1 MSDLQWFLDQH
12 RVFTWDEFLEEL
24 GQDRTEQ
31 TLRTIIRNYL
41 NSQKI
46 GRVKSGLYYRIKTK
60 DKQSTPDKYL
70 IGSKLAKDAVLGYHT
85 AFEVLGYAHSV
96 SSKVYVFTNSRVRP
110 IEFQQV
116 KYQPVSPPAPMSNNH
131 TRQIGVEKKE
141 RLGTKVQITNKER
154 TLVDVLDRPDYT
166 GGLEE
171 LRRCIEK
178 LPYVDFEEV
187 MRYLEQRDKKVLFAK
202 TGFILEQNRE
212 NWYVKGSWLETL
224 QAKIPTSPT
233 YFTPEDKGKLNSR
246 WNLIVPE
253 SMYKRIDL
261 T

>member
-1 MSDLQWFLDQH
+1 MSELQWFLDQH
-12 RVFTWDEFLEEL
+12 RVFTWEEFVGEL

-31 TLRTIIRNYL
+31 TLRTLIRNYL
-41 NSQKI
+41 ESQKI
-46 GRVKSGLYYRIKTK
+46 GKVKSGLYYRIKSK
-60 DKQSTPDKYL
+60 NKQSTPDKYL

-85 AFEVLGYAHSV
+85 AFEMLGYAHSV
-96 SSKVYVFTNSRVRP
+96 SSKVYVLTNSRVRP

-116 KYQPVSPPAPMSNNH
+116 KYQPVSPPAPMSNSD
-131 TRQIGVEKKE
+131 TQQIGVEKKE

-154 TLVDVLDRPDYT
+154 TLVDILDRPDYA

-171 LRRCIEK
+171 LRRCIEN

-187 MRYLEQRDKKVLFAK
+187 LRYLEQRDKKVLFAK
-202 TGFILEQNRE
+202 TGFMLEQNRGK
-212 NWYVKGSWLETL
+212 WYVKESWLETL
-224 QAKIPTSPT
+224 QEKIPTSPT
-233 YFTPEDKGKLNSR
+233 YFTTENKGTLNSR

-253 SMYKRIDL
+253 FMYKRIDL